1 MSHISKGDVHAYLDG
16 ALGAYPEEAARHIRG
31 HLDACRD
38 CAQLLEDE
46 RRLRQEADAIL
57 AASTPRP
64 VEVAP
69 LEELLARAAESDHE
83 EPAQGAEGSERKAR
97 PLVGGLLYSL
107 RWAATVVIALG
118 AGWMAREVTGPA
130 GGVINGAASERGA
143 ANEVVATESVSRPI
157 ADQERLERDVVGG
170 LAEAET
176 LRESQAA
183 VADRLAEV
191 DAPPE
196 SQAAVITALRREET
210 RSVSPGAVAVGGA
223 SPGAD
228 RAAGGSDDAAVVGDA
243 TAPDNAAVLDQVQ
256 RRQRAASAVA
266 EVVPADAN
274 ARARA
279 AEPSVE
285 TARLSDEQRA
295 SALSI
300 SAADSDRQD
309 GASVFGNAPPGASAS
324 ASLSSISFLVPGL
337 PVLDMRVAPEADGR
351 AGEPGGLVVVTQELE
366 DGRVI
371 ELRFV
376 PLVGSDVVRR
386 EVFQERN
393 NLLGR
398 TAQAD
403 WRTTVREV
411 PGGVAVLSGPLT
423 QRELE
428 DLLDRVLG
436 PR

>member
-1 MSHISKGDVHAYLDG
+1 M
-16 ALGAYPEEAARHIRG
+16 
-31 HLDACRD
+31 
-38 CAQLLEDE
+38 
-46 RRLRQEADAIL
+46 
-57 AASTPRP
+57 
-64 VEVAP
+64 
-69 LEELLARAAESDHE
+69 
-83 EPAQGAEGSERKAR
+83 
-97 PLVGGLLYSL
+97 
-107 RWAATVVIALG
+107 
-118 AGWMAREVTGPA
+118 
-130 GGVINGAASERGA
+130 
-143 ANEVVATESVSRPI
+143 
-157 ADQERLERDVVGG
+157 ERDVVGG

-176 LRESQAA
+176 LRESQGA

-191 DAPPE
+191 DVPPE
-196 SQAAVITALRREET
+196 SQAVVITVLTREET
-210 RSVSPGAVAVGGA
+210 RSVSPGVVAVGGA
-223 SPGAD
+223 DLGAD
-228 RAAGGSDDAAVVGDA
+228 RGAGGFDDAAAVGDA
-243 TAPDNAAVLDQVQ
+243 TAPDDAAVLDQVQ

-266 EVVPADAN
+266 PEVVPADAN
-274 ARARA
+274 ARAQA

-285 TARLSDEQRA
+285 RARLSDEPRA

-300 SAADSDRQD
+300 SANSAADSDRQD

-337 PVLDMRVAPEADGR
+337 PVLDIRVAPEADGR
-351 AGEPGGLVVVTQELE
+351 AGELGGLVVVTQELE

-393 NLLGR
+393 NLRGR
-398 TAQAD
+398 TVQAD
-403 WRTTVREV
+403 WRTAVREV

-423 QRELE
+423 ERELE